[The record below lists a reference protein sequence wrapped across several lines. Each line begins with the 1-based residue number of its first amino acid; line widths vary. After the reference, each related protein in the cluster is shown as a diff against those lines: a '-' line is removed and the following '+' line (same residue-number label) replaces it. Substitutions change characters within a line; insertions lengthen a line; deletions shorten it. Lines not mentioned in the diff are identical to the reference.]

1 MSIYIWGQF
10 CDRVASLSKKRPIY
24 TLETVNPSYPNAN
37 RRFHHDMFEEDDG
50 NDGGC
55 DELPRSLHVGRT

>member
-1 MSIYIWGQF
+1 M
-10 CDRVASLSKKRPIY
+10 SKKRPIY